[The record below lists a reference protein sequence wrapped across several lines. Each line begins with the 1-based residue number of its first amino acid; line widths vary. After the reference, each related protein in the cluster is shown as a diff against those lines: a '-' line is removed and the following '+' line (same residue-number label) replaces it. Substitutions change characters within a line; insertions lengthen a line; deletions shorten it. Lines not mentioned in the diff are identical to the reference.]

1 MGDGKT
7 GEKTFDFSII
17 RILVINLQM
26 RYLNAHGEW
35 DSLHILP
42 VVGSVQTLRIITS
55 PFP

>member
-1 MGDGKT
+1 MGDGTT
-7 GEKTFDFSII
+7 GEKTFDLSII